1 MTTPPSTTI
10 DEAAAAFRDEL
21 LAKSPRTLKTYSA
34 ALRSFRLFL
43 VALGIDPDTAPV
55 TDLREDLVR
64 QFLLSLYREPVR
76 YREPSKAERAH
87 PGAVRRSA
95 EPFAERTVR
104 TYVTAVNRFYNFLA
118 RQEYTTPNLEMVR
131 EKLRATRR
139 RYSPSIP
146 FIGTA
151 TIEKIIDH
159 VKTRPAQTDP
169 KLEVKRKRDIALV
182 VVLAR
187 TGLRLSELCNLQRR
201 DIRPDDGLLLVR
213 GGKGGK
219 DRVVDINPEVLTV
232 LRSYWQ
238 AADRGRVPY
247 DTRPLA
253 DLPAVAGHDK
263 RTPLLQPIS
272 PKTVER
278 IVEGYVNG
286 LGISEHVT
294 PHSFR
299 HGFATVLV
307 ENDVNLLLV
316 KELLGHANIST
327 TQVYAHLSDRDR
339 RNAYQRVFG
348 KWGQTDPT
356 PADPLDAA
364 LSPAPPA
371 PTVGTDHGPQPTAH
385 RPPENQQSDF
395 RENY

>member
-1 MTTPPSTTI
+1 MTTI

-43 VALGIDPDTAPV
+43 VALKIDPATAPV

-76 YREPSKAERAH
+76 YREPSKAEKAH

-146 FIGTA
+146 FIGTE

-169 KLEVKRKRDIALV
+169 KREVKRKRDIALV

-187 TGLRLSELCNLQRR
+187 TGLRLSEVCNLQRR

-219 DRVVDINPEVLTV
+219 DRVVDINPEVLNV
-232 LRSYWQ
+232 LRAYWQ
-238 AADRGRVPY
+238 AADSGRVPH

-263 RTPLLQPIS
+263 RSPLLQPIS

-278 IVEGYVNG
+278 IVEGYVND

-348 KWGQTDPT
+348 KWGQTDPPT
-356 PADPLDAA
+356 NQPGHEEPTEYEKEAA
-364 LSPAPPA
+364 QATPAPPA
-371 PTVGTDHGPQPTAH
+371 DHGSRPTAH
-385 RPPENQQSDF
+385 GSPDIK
-395 RENY
+395 